1 MAQYAKLEVLERKQI
16 GAQGAKELRREGKI
30 PANFYYQGED
40 NVNLTLDKITFY
52 KAIRTGHHIF
62 EVELGGNTQY
72 VMLKDVQYHPV
83 TDDIIHVD
91 LMRVRR
97 SEKINIS
104 VPLVLEGFAIGVAEG
119 GVLTQSL
126 TTIEINCLPLEV
138 PEQIII
144 DVTNVEMNG
153 VLTVSDIKVDEE
165 IELVT
170 SADMTVL
177 SVTPPKVESLEP
189 QIDEEDEL
197 AEGEEVEEGAEAAE
211 GEAPAEEAKSEKKTD
226 K

>member
-1 MAQYAKLEVLERKQI
+1 MAQYAKLEVSERKQI
-16 GAQGAKELRREGKI
+16 GTQGAKELRREGKI
-30 PANFYYQGED
+30 PANFYYHGED
-40 NVNLTLDKITFY
+40 NINLTLDKIVFY
-52 KAIRTGHHIF
+52 KAIHTGHHIF
-62 EVELGGNTQY
+62 EVELDGNTLY

-104 VPLVLEGFAIGVAEG
+104 VSLALEGIPIGVSEG

-144 DVTNVEMNG
+144 DVSNVEMNG

-170 SADMTVL
+170 ASDMTVL
-177 SVTPPKVESLEP
+177 SVVPPKEEILEP
-189 QIDEEDEL
+189 QIDEEEEL
-197 AEGEEVEEGAEAAE
+197 AEGEE
-211 GEAPAEEAKSEKKTD
+211 PAEEAADEPAEEAEAKPEPKEESD